1 MMKLQILPKEILIHI
16 VQYAIDRL
24 DVIPTLSHVSK
35 EFREIIMD
43 NDVWIHVSNLLD
55 SNKSMTPI
63 QAIVNENRNTESDH
77 TIFMKIQQYF
87 QSLRYIQYIQLVKE
101 DNCSKPE
108 TMVFDPF
115 SKLAMGD
122 SKSFSDLIDLFG
134 INSFRAYHFVSK
146 GTDHKIT
153 DAACAAIMDT
163 MGFDTGK
170 QFGETIIQASF
181 VVGEEPNEKWVN
193 AYLITFN
200 DKNQQVQEPPLLTCP
215 ALNVTVTSPTPAQ
228 QQSYYDLIERMKE
241 MLSSRFERKASF
253 VCFEK
258 VHIKRSKLF
267 KITKKEELKNKRM
280 KQMAKQ
286 KRFEFWF
293 GNEVS
298 NCNNSASNCSDSFF
312 SCALSSKY
320 TSDRFAIFMTLQE
333 KKKRVENPF
342 TFSTSLAPSIAN
354 L

>member
-1 MMKLQILPKEILIHI
+1 MKILILPKEILIHI

-24 DVIPTLSHVSK
+24 DVIPILSHVNK

-43 NDVWIHVSNLLD
+43 NDVWIHVANLLD

-63 QAIVNENRNTESDH
+63 QAIVNENRNTQEGNH

-146 GTDHKIT
+146 GTDEKIT

-163 MGFDTGK
+163 MGFDSGK
-170 QFGETIIQASF
+170 KFGETIIQASF
-181 VVGEEPNEKWVN
+181 VVGEEPNERWVN

-228 QQSYYDLIERMKE
+228 QQSYYDLIDRMKE
-241 MLSSRFERKASF
+241 LLSTRFERKASF

-293 GNEVS
+293 GDQTS
-298 NCNNSASNCSDSFF
+298 NNGANGESFF
-312 SCALSSKY
+312 
-320 TSDRFAIFMTLQE
+320 RFV
-333 KKKRVENPF
+333 KPF
-342 TFSTSLAPSIAN
+342 SAVV
-354 L
+354 